1 MANKISSS
9 GISNGGRITALQI
22 KQVTD
27 ALSSAEAYS
36 VQISGSISVTGSSE
50 IQGSLTAVSMSGEGS
65 GVTGVVS
72 SSYSVTASHALT
84 SISSSYAVTASHALS
99 GNGSF
104 QGSLSGSLLGTSYI
118 VLSQVSESLNFA
130 SDSAAGT
137 GGVPLGGLYR
147 SGSFVKI
154 RIS

>member
-9 GISNGGRITALQI
+9 GISNGGRITASQI

-36 VQISGSISVTGSSE
+36 VQITGSLSVTGSFE

-65 GVTGVVS
+65 GVTGVIS

-84 SISSSYAVTASHALS
+84 SISSSYAVSSSHALS

>member
-9 GISNGGRITALQI
+9 GISNGGRITASQI

-36 VQISGSISVTGSSE
+36 IQISGSISVTGSSE

-65 GVTGVVS
+65 GVIGVVS
-72 SSYSVTASHALT
+72 SSYAV
-84 SISSSYAVTASHALS
+84 SSSHALS

>member
-9 GISNGGRITALQI
+9 GISNGGRITASQI

-27 ALSSAEAYS
+27 ALPSAEAYS

-65 GVTGVVS
+65 GVIGVVS
-72 SSYSVTASHALT
+72 SSYAVSSSHALT
-84 SISSSYAVTASHALS
+84 SISSSYAVSSSHALS